1 MIHQPASS
9 FYEAQTGEF
18 ILEAEELLKL
28 RETITRVYVQRTG
41 KPLWLVSED
50 MERDVF
56 MSARE
61 AQAYGII
68 DLVAGRSKP
77 AHYVYDSACQLLNNL
92 LETQDSQSE
101 MSRNPP
107 LFGDAL
113 SAEEHVLGCMCDSFK
128 SWTGTKQGKNFS
140 SIHHQY

>member
-1 MIHQPASS
+1 MQYTKDACTVIQFFHFCFFIYSPPYQGRYRKPLLCYIIRVMIHQPASS

-56 MSARE
+56 MSAAE
-61 AQAYGII
+61 AQAYGIV
-68 DLVAGRSKP
+68 DLVA
-77 AHYVYDSACQLLNNL
+77 V
-92 LETQDSQSE
+92 E
-101 MSRNPP
+101 
-107 LFGDAL
+107 
-113 SAEEHVLGCMCDSFK
+113 
-128 SWTGTKQGKNFS
+128 
-140 SIHHQY
+140 